1 MSKLKIGGVL
11 SGTLLMGCV
20 MNGVPN
26 ITLTSSEVTKR
37 VEKIF
42 VGVPILLA
50 VEGSSARLDEEW
62 FVTAAHNKLILDST
76 KGEVY
81 YHPTCDIALV
91 KEEGLGSEVAPLV
104 VNESLRLVGYPL
116 GLPISINSG
125 THIGFVNIADYVNC
139 TATDITTATTIS
151 GMSGGGVYNNS
162 DQLVGVVGGV
172 ITDDLYINGGLYDKQ
187 TLTTS
192 TYFTNL
198 YEVREWLTEV
208 TGNEYFK

>member
-1 MSKLKIGGVL
+1 
-11 SGTLLMGCV
+11 
-20 MNGVPN
+20 MNGIPN
-26 ITLTSSEVTKR
+26 VTLTSNKVTER

-42 VGVPILLA
+42 VGVPVLLSL
-50 VEGSSARLDEEW
+50 EGSSARLDEEW
-62 FVTAAHNKLILDST
+62 FVTAAHNKLILDT
-76 KGEVY
+76 TQGEVY

-104 VNESLRLVGYPL
+104 VNESLRLVGYPI

-139 TATDITTATTIS
+139 TATDIATATTIS